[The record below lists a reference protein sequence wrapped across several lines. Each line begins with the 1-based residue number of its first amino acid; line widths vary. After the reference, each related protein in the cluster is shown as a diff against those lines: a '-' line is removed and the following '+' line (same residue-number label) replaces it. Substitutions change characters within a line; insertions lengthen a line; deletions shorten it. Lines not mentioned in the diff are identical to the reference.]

1 MKRCLCV
8 VDLPDGLVEGRSF
21 LDGYKASETHLL
33 SDLLHGLGPFAQAVF
48 LHQVSATAGKFLGHN
63 FAALRLHQI
72 FFRQT
77 ADGFC
82 AGAVPHLPLLTDKGS
97 PLGLFGLLGLSDNL
111 AARNAAPGNS
121 AAGPPHGFTSDSHCG
136 KGSLSESGKM

>member
-21 LDGYKASETHLL
+21 LDGYKASETHLFPY
-33 SDLLHGLGPFAQAVF
+33 LLHGLGPLAQAVLLKHGF
-48 LHQVSATAGKFLGHN
+48 ATAGKFLGHN
-63 FAALRLHQI
+63 LSALRLHQV
-72 FFRQT
+72 FLHQT

-82 AGAVPHLPLLTDKGS
+82 AGAVPHLPLLTDEGN

-136 KGSLSESGKM
+136 KGRLSTSGKM